1 MINEKVEKVLNEQ
14 VNAEI
19 YSSYLYLSMSS
30 YLSSINLD
38 GFAQWMKAQAL
49 EEMVHGMKIYDY
61 INERGGRVLLSSIEA
76 PPTKWDNPVAV
87 FVATLEHEQKVTGLI
102 NNLVDVA
109 IAEKDHA
116 TNIFLQWFVSEQ
128 VEEESSVDAV
138 LQKLKMVGDQGHGL
152 FMMDRELSAR
162 TPAVAALAPA
172 E

>member
-1 MINEKVEKVLNEQ
+1 MINKKVETTLNEQ

-19 YSSYLYLSMSS
+19 YSSYLYLSMSA
-30 YLSSINLD
+30 YFSSINLA

-49 EEMVHGMKIYDY
+49 EEMVHAMKIYDY
-61 INERGGRVLLSSIEA
+61 INERGGRVLLSAIAA
-76 PPTKWDNPVAV
+76 PPTAWESPVVV
-87 FVATLEHEQKVTGLI
+87 FTATLEHEQKVTGLI

-109 IAEKDHA
+109 IVEKDHA

-128 VEEESSVDAV
+128 VEEEASVDEV

-162 TPAVAALAPA
+162 TSALPGMAAS

>member
-76 PPTKWDNPVAV
+76 PPT
-87 FVATLEHEQKVTGLI
+87 
-102 NNLVDVA
+102 
-109 IAEKDHA
+109 
-116 TNIFLQWFVSEQ
+116 
-128 VEEESSVDAV
+128 
-138 LQKLKMVGDQGHGL
+138 
-152 FMMDRELSAR
+152 
-162 TPAVAALAPA
+162 
-172 E
+172 